1 MKAYIITENYVRH
14 IIRCSTADEVV
25 KHLLQSTIEQ
35 DVGLMQ
41 FLYETMCF
49 HMSAYTDPTLP
60 EHSYSGSPET
70 LSVFSSILQKAPK
83 GHQQVRS
90 IDPFDALYNHSY
102 PGMNTIF
109 DSCVLDTIYNA
120 MEDLAGEE
128 TTQNW
133 FDEVVSLLEHIIIAL
148 ETCFITF
155 TDSSAEIKLLFRL
168 NGNTITVFLQ

>member
-25 KHLLQSTIEQ
+25 KHLFQSAIVQ

-41 FLYETMCF
+41 LLYEIMCF
-49 HMSAYTDPTLP
+49 HMPAYSDPTLP
-60 EHSYSGSPET
+60 EHSYSGPAET
-70 LSVFSSILQKAPK
+70 LSVFSPILQKAPK
-83 GHQQVRS
+83 GNQQVRC
-90 IDPFDALYNHSY
+90 IDPFDALYNRSY
-102 PGMNTIF
+102 HGMDTIF

-120 MEDLAGEE
+120 MEDLVGEE

-133 FDEVVSLLEHIIIAL
+133 FDEVVSLLEHIIITL

-155 TDSSAEIKLLFRL
+155 SDSSDEIKLLFRL